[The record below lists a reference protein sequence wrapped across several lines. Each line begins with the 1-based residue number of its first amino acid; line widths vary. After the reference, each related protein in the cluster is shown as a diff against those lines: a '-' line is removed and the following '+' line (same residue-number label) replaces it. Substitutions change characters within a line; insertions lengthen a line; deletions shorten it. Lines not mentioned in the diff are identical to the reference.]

1 MTKSIVEALL
11 FAANAPLSL
20 SRLAQIVG
28 KDPLE
33 IIQAIDTLNQ
43 DYEATGRTFRI
54 HQVSAGYQLYTQPD
68 YGQWVRSLFQQ
79 THRVRLSKPS
89 LEVLAIIAYEQPT
102 TKPEIEKLRGIDS
115 TGPIMTL
122 LERKLIQIEGR
133 AKRPGS
139 PFLYRTTKEFLR
151 YFGLNDLA
159 DLPRK
164 EDLEE
169 FLSHRHIQMENESM
183 VLTSIGDMAN
193 QGTVNPQATKPPTES
208 NEAGTSDKKSETP
221 ITSIT
226 EE

>member
-1 MTKSIVEALL
+1 MTKQIIEALL

-28 KDPLE
+28 KYPLE
-33 IIQAIDTLNQ
+33 IIQAIDVLNQ

-102 TKPEIEKLRGIDS
+102 TKPEIEKLRGVDS
-115 TGPIMTL
+115 SGPIMTL
-122 LERKLIQIEGR
+122 LERKLIQVEGR
-133 AKRPGS
+133 AKKPGN

-151 YFGLNDLA
+151 YFGINELT

-164 EDLEE
+164 EDLEQ
-169 FLSHRHIQMENESM
+169 FLSHRHEE
-183 VLTSIGDMAN
+183 LKTSEEIEPRAERSGEIS
-193 QGTVNPQATKPPTES
+193 PPSASGGE
-208 NEAGTSDKKSETP
+208 TSVTSTSEGSKTNG
-221 ITSIT
+221 
-226 EE
+226 

>member
-1 MTKSIVEALL
+1 
-11 FAANAPLSL
+11 
-20 SRLAQIVG
+20 
-28 KDPLE
+28 
-33 IIQAIDTLNQ
+33 
-43 DYEATGRTFRI
+43 
-54 HQVSAGYQLYTQPD
+54 
-68 YGQWVRSLFQQ
+68 
-79 THRVRLSKPS
+79 
-89 LEVLAIIAYEQPT
+89 
-102 TKPEIEKLRGIDS
+102 
-115 TGPIMTL
+115 MTL

-169 FLSHRHIQMENESM
+169 FLSHRHIQMENEAM

-193 QGTVNPQATKPPTES
+193 QGTANPQATKPPTES